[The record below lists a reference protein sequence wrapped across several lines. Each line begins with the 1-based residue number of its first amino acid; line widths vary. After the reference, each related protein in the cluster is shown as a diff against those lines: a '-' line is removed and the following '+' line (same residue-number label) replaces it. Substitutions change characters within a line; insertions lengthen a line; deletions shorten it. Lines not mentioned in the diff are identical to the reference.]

1 MQNIEEAFAKL
12 AARAPELARRP
23 AAQRVARLKA
33 LWDAVMAAKEQ
44 IYAAAKTE
52 LGCSPHDANGQLL
65 IVKADIDFITRHLGE
80 WVHPEAV
87 PNSMMML
94 GKKAWIQYEAKGVV
108 LNLSTW
114 NAPIAIGLVPA
125 IAAIAAGNSVM
136 LKPSELA
143 PQSSAVL
150 AEIIAKVFPPDEF
163 AVVEGGVDVSEAVL
177 KLPFN
182 HIYYTGGQNVGRIVM
197 RAAAE
202 NFAGVTLEMG
212 GKNPVIVDASTDLT
226 DTARKIL
233 WGRLSNAGQVCVA
246 PDWVMV
252 HRSVHEGFLNA
263 LRTELPKM
271 YNADG
276 KGYQF
281 SPDYARIVNENHTRR
296 IQGLLEDAKA
306 KGAKVE
312 TGGAVDIAARF
323 VEPTVLSNVTDDMAV
338 LRDEIFG
345 PILPV
350 QPYDSLDEA
359 LRKIAKN
366 HKPLALYVYAR
377 DQAVIDEVLAR
388 TSSGSTVI
396 NHNMI
401 QSGTNP
407 YLPFGGINHSGT
419 GRVGGKRGFFE
430 FSNPRS
436 VVRETALADG
446 LTPLPPFSEK
456 DRKTM
461 GDMLGRDTVLAPMMI
476 KTIETVLRVRA
487 LMRKSAV

>member
-1 MQNIEEAFAKL
+1 
-12 AARAPELARRP
+12 
-23 AAQRVARLKA
+23 
-33 LWDAVMAAKEQ
+33 
-44 IYAAAKTE
+44 
-52 LGCSPHDANGQLL
+52 
-65 IVKADIDFITRHLGE
+65 
-80 WVHPEAV
+80 
-87 PNSMMML
+87 
-94 GKKAWIQYEAKGVV
+94 
-108 LNLSTW
+108 
-114 NAPIAIGLVPA
+114 
-125 IAAIAAGNSVM
+125 
-136 LKPSELA
+136 
-143 PQSSAVL
+143 
-150 AEIIAKVFPPDEF
+150 
-163 AVVEGGVDVSEAVL
+163 
-177 KLPFN
+177 
-182 HIYYTGGQNVGRIVM
+182 
-197 RAAAE
+197 
-202 NFAGVTLEMG
+202 
-212 GKNPVIVDASTDLT
+212 
-226 DTARKIL
+226 
-233 WGRLSNAGQVCVA
+233 
-246 PDWVMV
+246 MV